1 MTRDE
6 PLEDPEQLSL
16 RKDTPEAIPEPIA
29 PPEPPQKA
37 ARATVRGPQ
46 IVAGLWGPVSKFDC
60 SVCAFSTVD
69 PDPAVHAGHLSIHEA
84 PHDQPGGLNG

>member
-1 MTRDE
+1 VKDSPE
-6 PLEDPEQLSL
+6 PTETSEEV
-16 RKDTPEAIPEPIA
+16 REATPAPIA

-37 ARATVRGPQ
+37 TRATVRGPQ
-46 IVAGLWGPVSKFDC
+46 IVAGLWGPVAKFDC

-69 PDPAVHAGHLSIHEA
+69 PDPAVHAGHLSTHEA